1 MRYSRFKSAMLGLEP
16 QKRAKNGITK
26 PRAKAKKETR
36 AKQEEIV
43 KSEHQD
49 TKLSLGVK
57 REVSPQ
63 IHRMVKQEQRP
74 VFQAQFTPVS
84 MTDSPTD
91 LGNRLMTP
99 CSDEALGGSPGLL
112 MTPATDFLGGAQTLD
127 MDHCT
132 HEHVGQDGWADPPLF
147 SDFDAAYDME
157 AYGAGMCEHQMGHV
171 HEYVLQGHE
180 GMKHHDHAHEF
191 SDGLLE
197 AASSSTN
204 VKTEPWDS
212 RLV

>member
-1 MRYSRFKSAMLGLEP
+1 MLGLEP

-26 PRAKAKKETR
+26 PRAKAKKEAR
-36 AKQEEIV
+36 AKQEEAI

-63 IHRMVKQEQRP
+63 IHRVVKQEQRP

-112 MTPATDFLGGAQTLD
+112 MTPASDLLGAAQGFD
-127 MDHCT
+127 MGHCM
-132 HEHVGQDGWADPPLF
+132 HEQVGHDGWVDPPLF
-147 SDFDAAYDME
+147 SAFDAAYDME
-157 AYGAGMCEHQMGHV
+157 GYGAGMCEHQMGHA
-171 HEYVLQGHE
+171 HEHVLQGNESMGHHE
-180 GMKHHDHAHEF
+180 HAHEF
-191 SDGLLE
+191 SDRLLE
-197 AASSSTN
+197 VASSSIH

-212 RLV
+212 QLV